1 MQNQSR
7 SSSLWSGTN
16 VPSTMLKCF
25 GSAHSKREPPHRFSD
40 WPSLVVPRV
49 AAGVYTIWDH
59 DRFIYVGM
67 AGRGL
72 SAEDIDAPDEP
83 VKAKGLLSR
92 LHSHATGRRSG
103 DQFCVYVCDR
113 FIVPHLTGEQQS
125 QLADGDL
132 SLDALTRHL
141 MHEHY
146 EYRIVTTPDGAEALG
161 WNAKYSVARWPLV
174 SPS

>member
-49 AAGVYTIWDH
+49 AAGVYTVWDH

-67 AGRGL
+67 AGCGL

-83 VKAKGLLSR
+83 GESEGTLVPPSLACNRQTK
-92 LHSHATGRRSG
+92 RRS
-103 DQFCVYVCDR
+103 VLRLRVR
-113 FIVPHLTGEQQS
+113 PVHRP
-125 QLADGDL
+125 A
-132 SLDALTRHL
+132 
-141 MHEHY
+141 
-146 EYRIVTTPDGAEALG
+146 PDG
-161 WNAKYSVARWPLV
+161 
-174 SPS
+174 